1 MTTTQSTP
9 SLQSP
14 PSSAQLLER
23 YADNPSAF
31 LALNEGTLH
40 FQAPGIDGLVAYRPA
55 GRRTLVQLGG
65 VFAAPQDRAAL
76 LAAFTAFAAQQ
87 RRRIVAVQLLREDAE
102 LYARNG
108 FVVNQLGAN
117 YARSLPEFELK
128 GKKHVSLRNKISR
141 ARRAG
146 VTVAETPYSPDLA
159 QELEEVDAVW
169 LRAKGKHVKEI
180 QLMVGQVGG
189 EAQAQRRLFVARDE
203 AGRVLGY
210 LSFAPVFGSRAGW
223 LHDLSRRRPDAPP
236 GVLELL
242 VVTAVDAFRAEGAG
256 FLHFGMTPFTGLD
269 PAHEVEGASPMT
281 SRIMR
286 LLAEKGSFV
295 YPAAD
300 QLAYKEKWALELVEP
315 EYVAFHKRLSIG
327 ALVGLLRVTNSV

>member
-1 MTTTQSTP
+1 MATTP
-9 SLQSP
+9 SLLLP
-14 PSSAQLLER
+14 PSPAQLLER
-23 YADNPSAF
+23 HADNPSAF
-31 LALNEGTLH
+31 LALNEGTQH
-40 FQAPGIDGLVAYRPA
+40 FRAPGIDGVVAYRRA

-65 VFAAPQDRAAL
+65 VFAAPEDRAAL
-76 LAAFTAFAAQQ
+76 LAAFVRFASRE
-87 RRRIVAVQLLREDAE
+87 RRRIVAVQLLREDAQ
-102 LYARNG
+102 LYARHG

-117 YARSLPEFELK
+117 YARSLAEFDLK

-146 VTVAETPYSPDLA
+146 VTVAECPYGPDLT

-169 LRAKGKHVKEI
+169 LRAKGKHVKEL

-189 EAQAQRRLFVARDE
+189 QAQAQRRLFVARDQD
-203 AGRVLGY
+203 GRVLAY
-210 LSFAPVFGSRAGW
+210 LSFSPVFGRRAGW

-242 VVTAVDAFRAEGAG
+242 VATAVDAFRSEGAG

-269 PAHEVEGASPMT
+269 PAHEVEGASPT
-281 SRIMR
+281 TTRIMH
-286 LLAEKGSFV
+286 LLAEKGAFV

-300 QLAYKEKWALELVEP
+300 QLAYKEKWALDLVEP
-315 EYVAFHKRLSIG
+315 EYIAFQGRLSLG
-327 ALVGLLRVTNSV
+327 SLVALLRVTNSV